1 MHPAYVLLSVC
12 SLHFTLSLDFIP
24 GAQSAFYTDGV
35 WKSGLKT
42 LFSDSGKCCHIF
54 CCACIITNAISK
66 GLLER
71 INVNFCMGLTLGIN
85 SLKGL
90 GKNHLI
96 NGVGVTVGRDE
107 FVDMEWPSVH
117 ATSKTDHIIVT
128 EISIERDYSEACI
141 KQTLY

>member
-1 MHPAYVLLSVC
+1 
-12 SLHFTLSLDFIP
+12 
-24 GAQSAFYTDGV
+24 
-35 WKSGLKT
+35 
-42 LFSDSGKCCHIF
+42 
-54 CCACIITNAISK
+54 
-66 GLLER
+66 
-71 INVNFCMGLTLGIN
+71 MGLTLGIN

-107 FVDMEWPSVH
+107 FVDMEWPSVR